1 MSVKFKTVQKGNPQ
15 STTTPSKYYAQAVAD
30 GELTFEELTTIVAD
44 KSKLSFVDCYRVL
57 LHLEET
63 ITHEL
68 QHGKVV
74 RLGNIGSFQL
84 GITSNGYATEKQ
96 VTATTINNA
105 KVNYRPGK
113 GFKEMLKDLVYKKV
127 KY

>member
-15 STTTPSKYYAQAVAD
+15 SSAIPSKYYAQAVAD
-30 GELTFEELTTIVAD
+30 GELTFEELTTIVAS
-44 KSKLSFVDCYRVL
+44 KSKLPFVDCYRVL

-63 ITHEL
+63 MRNEL

-84 GITSNGYATEKQ
+84 GITSNGYAIEKQ
-96 VTATTINNA
+96 VTAATINNA
-105 KVNYRPGK
+105 KVNFRPGK
-113 GFKEMLKDLVYKKV
+113 GFKEMLKELEYKKV
-127 KY
+127 K